1 MLIDYAALKAAVSIE
16 QAASMLDMQ
25 LTASGNQLRGP
36 CPVCTSNNPRAIVIT
51 PSKGVFYCFANG
63 KGGDLI
69 RLAAH
74 VLGVEEKDAAK
85 FLAEQLGTVTSNVT
99 VTSDS
104 TVKVSKER
112 AFDPVVFAEKLQYT
126 DQVKAL
132 GYSEEEARNFR
143 VGFYRGHVYIPS
155 VYPSGAIAGWSKVV
169 DGKLVRPTAW
179 LSDTSNVIQL
189 KKAG

>member
-1 MLIDYAALKAAVSIE
+1 MLIDFAALKAAVTIE
-16 QAASMLDMQ
+16 QVADLLGLQMTQ
-25 LTASGNQLRGP
+25 SGNQLRGQ
-36 CPVCTSNNPRAIVIT
+36 CPACGSKNERGLVIT
-51 PSKGVFYCFANG
+51 PSKAVFYCFTNG

-69 RLAAH
+69 SLAAH
-74 VLGVEEKDAAK
+74 IMDVELKDAAK
-85 FLAEQLGTVTSNVT
+85 FLADQIGTDTVTST
-99 VTSDS
+99 VNTS

-132 GYSEEEARNFR
+132 GYTEEEAKTFR
-143 VGFYRGHVYIPS
+143 IGFHRGHVYIPT
-155 VYPSGAIAGWSKVV
+155 VYPSGAIAGWSKL
-169 DGKLVRPTAW
+169 DGNLVKPVTW